1 MAESKKLF
9 DELVRQLL
17 PIYDQ
22 EEARSI
28 VFILLAHKLCLKKTD
43 ILANKLLPPEAS
55 LEDLQTDIDRLMRHE
70 PIQYVIGE
78 TEFFGRR
85 FFVSPSVLIPR
96 PETEELV
103 AWILQHYQGSPIPIR
118 ILDIGT
124 GSGCIA
130 ITLAKE
136 LPKASVTAWD
146 ISPDALSVA
155 ANNAILQQAAVV
167 FEQVD
172 ILNPAN
178 WSQVSAFD
186 CIVSNPPYVTRGEIT
201 QMRPNVTAYEPHLAL
216 FVEDDSPLLFYESIV
231 RFCQNYLRT
240 EGQCYVE
247 VNEQYA
253 ADVQR
258 LFEINGFTNAEIY
271 RDLFDKPRFVRADRR

>member
-1 MAESKKLF
+1 MAESKKVF

-17 PIYDQ
+17 PLYDR

-28 VFILLAHKLCLKKTD
+28 VFILLAHKLRLTKTD
-43 ILANKLLPPEAS
+43 ILANKPIPPATS
-55 LEDLQTDIDRLMRHE
+55 LENLQADMDRLMQHE

-85 FFVSPSVLIPR
+85 FLVSPSVLIPR

-103 AWILQHYQGSPIPIR
+103 NWILHKYRRSPKPICL
-118 ILDIGT
+118 LDIGT

-130 ITLAKE
+130 VALAKE
-136 LPKASVTAWD
+136 LPQASVTAWD
-146 ISPDALSVA
+146 ISTEALEVA
-155 ANNAILQQAAVV
+155 ADNASLHQADVL
-167 FEQVD
+167 FERVD
-172 ILNPAN
+172 ILDPAT
-178 WSQVSAFD
+178 WSQAPNFD
-186 CIVSNPPYVTRGEIT
+186 CIVSNPPYVTHAEIT

-216 FVEDDSPLLFYESIV
+216 FVEDASPLRNHLH
-231 RFCQNYLRT
+231 T

-253 ADVQR
+253 TAVRR
-258 LFEINGFTNAEIY
+258 LFEESGFADAEVY
-271 RDLFDKPRFVRADRR
+271 HDLFDKPRFVRASRR